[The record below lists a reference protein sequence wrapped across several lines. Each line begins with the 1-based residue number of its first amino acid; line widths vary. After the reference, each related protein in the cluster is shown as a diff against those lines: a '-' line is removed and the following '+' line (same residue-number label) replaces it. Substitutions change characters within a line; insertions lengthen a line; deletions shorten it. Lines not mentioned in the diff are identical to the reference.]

1 MPKKNITYGGNST
14 YNLLFFILFIAI
26 FYIIYLLSNNQYNS
40 QNKSHSFNQ
49 NLTPLFDLGVNNSS
63 NCNSKFN
70 DICSPP
76 LKNNEYANEL
86 IHNKQKYT
94 DAIPVNIQTRGINSN
109 YQQIGILTQNKNN
122 GADNLILPLMGRRT
136 QAGRDKWQFY
146 TTSNTGH
153 LSSKLPISING
164 KSCTSEYGCDDI
176 YNGDNVYVEGY
187 NDIFNVTKY
196 ENDTL
201 RYIPSI

>member
-1 MPKKNITYGGNST
+1 MAKKISNPTNSNFT
-14 YNLLFFILFIAI
+14 YNLLFLILFVLM
-26 FYIIYLLSNNQYNS
+26 FYIIYLLTNNNINS
-40 QNKSHSFNQ
+40 DQQSYQSTNHNFLN
-49 NLTPLFDLGVNNSS
+49 LGVNKNNSD
-63 NCNSKFN
+63 CNSKFN

-76 LKNNEYANEL
+76 LKQNEYVNEM
-86 IHNKQKYT
+86 INHSSQHSKG
-94 DAIPVNIQTRGINSN
+94 IPVNIETRPTNSQ
-109 YQQIGILTQNKNN
+109 YQQIGILTQNKSN
-122 GADNLILPLMGRRT
+122 GSDNLILPLMGRRT

-153 LSSKLPISING
+153 LSSKLPISIKG

-176 YNGDNVYVEGY
+176 FNGDNVYVEGY

>member
-14 YNLLFFILFIAI
+14 YNVLFFLLFIAI
-26 FYIIYLLSNNQYNS
+26 FYIFYLLFQKNSVTVNYPANNT
-40 QNKSHSFNQ
+40 
-49 NLTPLFDLGVNNSS
+49 LLDLGVNGNSD
-63 NCNSKFN
+63 CNSKFN
-70 DICSPP
+70 NICNPP
-76 LKNNEYANEL
+76 LKTNEYAADMIN
-86 IHNKQKYT
+86 NKQKYT
-94 DAIPVNIQTRGINSN
+94 DSIPINIQTRGTDSN

-122 GADNLILPLMGRRT
+122 GVDNLILPLMGRRSHT
-136 QAGRDKWQFY
+136 GRDKWQFY